1 MNLKSNGVFIAIIIL
16 ISMML
21 ICHTAHFFYDR
32 NKFSDVTGIPIL
44 PTHPILPTQYNQ
56 IFYDSSTGSCNNSK
70 PDQAVLDQLLGQAN
84 VPCPIVTKQCPI
96 PTKFSL
102 DSLSE
107 SELAVIYK
115 VAYENAGMEV
125 LNRALQKQI

>member
-1 MNLKSNGVFIAIIIL
+1 MNLKSDGVFISIIII

-32 NKFSDVTGIPIL
+32 NSFSNIAV
-44 PTHPILPTQYNQ
+44 PTQYNQ
-56 IFYDSSTGSCNNSK
+56 IFYDNQSNNSSCNNRI
-70 PDQAVLDQLLGQAN
+70 DQATLDQLLGQAE
-84 VPCPIVTKQCPI
+84 VPCATAQKQCPT
-96 PTKFSL
+96 PTQFTL

-107 SELAVIYK
+107 SELAVLYK

-125 LNRALQKQI
+125 LNRALNKTI

>member
-1 MNLKSNGVFIAIIIL
+1 MNLKSDGVFIAIIIL

-32 NKFSDVTGIPIL
+32 NNFSNITG
-44 PTHPILPTQYNQ
+44 LPTQYNQ
-56 IFYDSSTGSCNNSK
+56 IYYDGNTGSCNNSK
-70 PDQAVLDQLLGQAN
+70 PNQALLDQLLGQAD
-84 VPCPIVTKQCPI
+84 VPCPIATKQCPI
-96 PTKFSL
+96 PTQFSL

-107 SELAVIYK
+107 SELAVLYK

-125 LNRALQKQI
+125 LNRTLQKQI

>member
-1 MNLKSNGVFIAIIIL
+1 MNLKSDGVFIAIIIL

-32 NKFSDVTGIPIL
+32 NKFSDVTGIP
-44 PTHPILPTQYNQ
+44 THYELPTQYNQ
-56 IFYDSSTGSCNNSK
+56 IFYEGSTGSCNNSK

-96 PTKFSL
+96 PTNFSL
-102 DSLSE
+102 DNLSE

>member
-1 MNLKSNGVFIAIIIL
+1 MNLKSGGVFIAIIIL

-32 NKFSDVTGIPIL
+32 NNFSNVA
-44 PTHPILPTQYNQ
+44 LPTQYNQ
-56 IFYDSSTGSCNNSK
+56 IYYENQNNTSTCNNSK
-70 PDQAVLDQLLGQAN
+70 PDQATLDKLLGQAE
-84 VPCPIVTKQCPI
+84 VPCAIVKKCPT

-102 DSLSE
+102 VNLSE
-107 SELAVIYK
+107 SELAIIYK

-125 LNRALQKQI
+125 LNRALQKTI

>member
-1 MNLKSNGVFIAIIIL
+1 MKLQSNNVFIAIIIL

-32 NKFSDVTGIPIL
+32 NNFSNITG
-44 PTHPILPTQYNQ
+44 LPTQYNQ
-56 IFYDSSTGSCNNSK
+56 IYYDGNTGSCNNSK
-70 PDQAVLDQLLGQAN
+70 PNQALLDQLLGQAD
-84 VPCPIVTKQCPI
+84 VPCPIATKQCPI
-96 PTKFSL
+96 PTQFSL

-107 SELAVIYK
+107 SELAVLYK

-125 LNRALQKQI
+125 LNRTLQKQI

>member
-1 MNLKSNGVFIAIIIL
+1 MKLQSNNVFISIIIL

-21 ICHTAHFFYDR
+21 ICHTAHFFYDK
-32 NKFSDVTGIPIL
+32 NKFSNIKGL
-44 PTHPILPTQYNQ
+44 PVQYNE
-56 IFYDSSTGSCNNSK
+56 IYYDNQSNTGTCNNSK
-70 PDQAVLDQLLGQAN
+70 PNQALLDQLLGQAD
-84 VPCPIVTKQCPI
+84 VPCPVVTKQCPI

-102 DSLSE
+102 DSLSD

>member
-1 MNLKSNGVFIAIIIL
+1 MNLKSDGVFISIIIL

-32 NKFSDVTGIPIL
+32 NSFSNIAV
-44 PTHPILPTQYNQ
+44 PTQYNQ
-56 IFYDSSTGSCNNSK
+56 IFYDNQSNNSSCNNRI
-70 PDQAVLDQLLGQAN
+70 DQATLDKLLGQAE
-84 VPCPIVTKQCPI
+84 VPCATSQKQCTT
-96 PTKFSL
+96 PTQFTL

-125 LNRALQKQI
+125 LNRALHKTT